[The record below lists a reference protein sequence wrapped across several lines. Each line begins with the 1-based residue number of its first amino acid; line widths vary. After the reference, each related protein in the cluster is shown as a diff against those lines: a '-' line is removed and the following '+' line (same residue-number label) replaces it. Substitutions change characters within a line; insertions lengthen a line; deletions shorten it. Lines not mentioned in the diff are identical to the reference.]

1 MSAQGSTLT
10 PRERARQIAV
20 PPRGRGTPM
29 VEKTIELTGSSTE
42 SIEHAVDLA
51 VARAAVTISGVH
63 TAQVTNIA
71 AEVAH
76 NKVSRWKVTVK
87 LTFQVKEQLHE

>member
-1 MSAQGSTLT
+1 
-10 PRERARQIAV
+10 
-20 PPRGRGTPM
+20 M
-29 VEKTIELTGSSTE
+29 VEKTIELIGTSAE

-51 VARAAVTISGVH
+51 VSRAGVTISGVH

-71 AEVAH
+71 AEVEH
-76 NKVSRWKVTVK
+76 GKVVRWKVSVK

>member
-1 MSAQGSTLT
+1 
-10 PRERARQIAV
+10 
-20 PPRGRGTPM
+20 M

-71 AEVAH
+71 AEVSH

>member
-1 MSAQGSTLT
+1 
-10 PRERARQIAV
+10 
-20 PPRGRGTPM
+20 M
-29 VEKTIELTGSSTE
+29 VEKTIELVGSSTE

-51 VARAAVTISGVH
+51 IARAGVTNYGVH

-71 AEVAH
+71 AEVAS

-87 LTFQVKEQLHE
+87 LTFQVKDQIHE

>member
-1 MSAQGSTLT
+1 
-10 PRERARQIAV
+10 
-20 PPRGRGTPM
+20 M
-29 VEKTIELTGSSTE
+29 VEKTIELIGSSTE

-71 AEVAH
+71 AEVGH
-76 NKVSRWKVTVK
+76 NKVQRWKVTVK
-87 LTFQVKEQLHE
+87 VTFQVKDHLHE

>member
-1 MSAQGSTLT
+1 
-10 PRERARQIAV
+10 
-20 PPRGRGTPM
+20 M
-29 VEKTIELTGSSTE
+29 VEKTIELVGSSTE

-51 VARAAVTISGVH
+51 IARAGVTISGVH

-71 AEVAH
+71 AEVAN

-87 LTFQVKEQLHE
+87 VTFQVKDQIHE

>member
-1 MSAQGSTLT
+1 
-10 PRERARQIAV
+10 
-20 PPRGRGTPM
+20 M

-71 AEVAH
+71 AEVAQ
-76 NKVSRWKVTVK
+76 NKVTRWKVTVK
-87 LTFQVKEQLHE
+87 LTFQVKDQIHE

>member
-1 MSAQGSTLT
+1 
-10 PRERARQIAV
+10 
-20 PPRGRGTPM
+20 M

>member
-1 MSAQGSTLT
+1 
-10 PRERARQIAV
+10 
-20 PPRGRGTPM
+20 M

-71 AEVAH
+71 AEVAQ
-76 NKVSRWKVTVK
+76 NRVSRWKVTVK